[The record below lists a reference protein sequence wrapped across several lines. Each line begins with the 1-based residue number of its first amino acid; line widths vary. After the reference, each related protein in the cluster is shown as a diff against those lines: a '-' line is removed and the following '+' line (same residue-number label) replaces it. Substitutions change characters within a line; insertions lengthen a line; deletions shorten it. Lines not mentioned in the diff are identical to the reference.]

1 MLFSEEL
8 VYNRRLTQFSIAPVL
23 LILCV
28 TILLILTPAFGD
40 ITTLT
45 REQVDKK
52 CNVSED
58 SLKNKE
64 ECNRLYEIV
73 ENNEAG
79 DHYVGPDNPA
89 ITEDL
94 DRESDLGYNELCDYI
109 GGEWKDNKCE
119 FDDYDKEKKYEEKL
133 EAYHDTNPKKVKE
146 QLDNQ
151 DKGQADVVKCDD
163 GVTYYRDST
172 DCDEEGK
179 GYEFVICNGVDYP
192 KGTDC
197 DDIEKNR
204 D

>member
-1 MLFSEEL
+1 MKIVIYWRL
-8 VYNRRLTQFSIAPVL
+8 VYNRRLTQLSIAPVL
-23 LILCV
+23 LILCNIIV
-28 TILLILTPAFGD
+28 LILTPAFGD

-45 REQVDKK
+45 REQVDRK
-52 CNVSED
+52 CNVLED

-119 FDDYDKEKKYEEKL
+119 FNDNEKERKYEEIPVTIAPNIANNFLILFKIV
-133 EAYHDTNPKKVKE
+133 TN
-146 QLDNQ
+146 
-151 DKGQADVVKCDD
+151 
-163 GVTYYRDST
+163 
-172 DCDEEGK
+172 
-179 GYEFVICNGVDYP
+179 FI
-192 KGTDC
+192 
-197 DDIEKNR
+197 
-204 D
+204 